1 MAAGKLKFSVDG
13 KTVLVVHGTIED
25 EYWGKFDCSKDLSAY
40 SDFDIVLMGH
50 PRRPVFYE
58 AFYPCED
65 KTTRNQKKTI
75 FGKNTG
81 I

>member
-40 SDFDIVLMGH
+40 SDFDIVLIGH
-50 PRRPVFYE
+50 SSSTCFL
-58 AFYPCED
+58 
-65 KTTRNQKKTI
+65 
-75 FGKNTG
+75 
-81 I
+81 